1 MKNWKNTTLL
11 VIGLLLLIISFQ
23 NIALI
28 RLQIL
33 FWSAR
38 LSLVVLLPLILLI
51 GFTAG
56 RLTRR
61 KRG

>member
-1 MKNWKNTTLL
+1 MKNWKNITLL
-11 VIGLLLLIISFQ
+11 VIVVLLLIISFQ
-23 NIALI
+23 NLLMV

-38 LSLVVLLPLILLI
+38 LSLVVLLPLMLLI
-51 GFTAG
+51 GFAAG

>member
-1 MKNWKNTTLL
+1 MKNWKNITLL
-11 VIGLLLLIISFQ
+11 VIVVLLLIISFQ
-23 NIALI
+23 NLVMI

-38 LSLVVLLPLILLI
+38 LSLVVLLPLMLLI
-51 GFTAG
+51 GFAAG